1 MPERDHRKRKTSFA
15 SYSPGHPGN
24 QSHNNNQTGTNSQT
38 GTNTQQ
44 SIQDRKS
51 AYESMRD
58 AGMLTPSL
66 SGVSLYDKSPVIY
79 DRETTS
85 KQILEAD
92 DPADV
97 GGQQVNLKGTTV
109 EQGLTPFYST
119 YSPDA
124 INTGN
129 VSYKAR
135 MYALSQGATE
145 EEAQAVADQA
155 SAEVNKLISEAKSTG
170 DYSAVDN
177 FFKGENE
184 FFQSILPS
192 TIYGG
197 KDQFGSTIGAGG
209 FTGSSTNYV
218 GLQPG
223 VGGQFFDIK
232 NPVDSI
238 LSNKTS
244 NSSFFGRPNYTN
256 YGGPGG
262 HGGYQV
268 GLPGIMYGNEQGEN
282 RYAPLNMNEFMVN
295 VHSPMYANRGGIMN
309 LLGDY

>member
-1 MPERDHRKRKTSFA
+1 MPERDHRKKKTSFP
-15 SYSPGHPGN
+15 SHSPGHPSN

-38 GTNTQQ
+38 GINTQQ
-44 SIQDRKS
+44 SALDRKL
-51 AYESMRD
+51 AYESMQD

-66 SGVSLYDKSPVIY
+66 SGVSLYDQSPVIY
-79 DRETTS
+79 EEGTTS
-85 KQILEAD
+85 QEILGAD
-92 DPADV
+92 DPKDI
-97 GGQQVNLKGTTV
+97 GGQQVDLTKTKV
-109 EQGLTPFYST
+109 DGLTPFYST
-119 YSPDA
+119 YANTA

-155 SAEVNKLISEAKSTG
+155 SAEVNKLVSEARSTG

-244 NSSFFGRPNYTN
+244 NSSFFGRPNYRN